1 MSGWLKLYFCT
12 LFLISGLQDMPILRE
27 INIAGGIRAGIWQI
41 TESPE
46 ELHAQVHLSGS
57 EKTMYSSFH
66 NELRKKHWLAYR
78 VLLKQML
85 APLSPDL
92 QYDQNGKP
100 NLVSGSHHI
109 SVSHAGD
116 FAAVVCSD
124 QLAVG
129 IDIEK
134 LKDRV
139 ERVKERFLREKEM
152 ESIAPA
158 NRLEQLYVFW
168 GGKEA
173 LYKLN
178 GSPDV
183 DFRNDIYIHP
193 FDYLCNTKQYTGATL
208 TAGGVERDFNLWWE
222 KVGEYMVVV
231 AY

>member
-12 LFLISGLQDMPILRE
+12 LFPGKHPPHMPLFRE
-27 INIAGGIRAGIWQI
+27 ISIAGGIRAGIWQI

-46 ELHAQVHLSGS
+46 ELLAQVHLSSS

-78 VLLKQML
+78 ALLKQML
-85 APLSPDL
+85 NPLSPDL

-124 QLAVG
+124 HLSVG

-139 ERVKERFLREKEM
+139 ERVKERFLRETEM
-152 ESIAPA
+152 KSIAPA
-158 NRLEQLYVFW
+158 SRLEQLYVFW

-193 FDYLCNTKQYTGATL
+193 FDYLCNNKQNTRATV
-208 TAGGVERDFNLWWE
+208 TVGGVERDFSVWYE
-222 KVGEYMVVV
+222 KVGEYMLVV